1 MCQPLLWHDPPFRPY
16 RLPDNLDP
24 NTLEHEAPASQQ
36 PCAWACHGMVSKIV
50 DEGAAAWRPCSCDGQ
65 RQTHAAPERKVHQIR
80 RKCWQGQQ
88 GWRQAMPL
96 HVGLL
101 GSAATHGRWAEQ
113 LAAGH
118 ALGKKCEVREQH
130 PVASH
135 SPIYRARHAL
145 PATVLSAGTPPNLV
159 AESSFDCLGA
169 RLQPLR
175 PGGLVRHLIPGP
187 EVLQAA
193 CSSFRAA
200 LLQHWQGVRPRRPVC
215 CRGEALRM
223 HEA

>member
-1 MCQPLLWHDPPFRPY
+1 
-16 RLPDNLDP
+16 
-24 NTLEHEAPASQQ
+24 
-36 PCAWACHGMVSKIV
+36 
-50 DEGAAAWRPCSCDGQ
+50 
-65 RQTHAAPERKVHQIR
+65 
-80 RKCWQGQQ
+80 
-88 GWRQAMPL
+88 MPL

-101 GSAATHGRWAEQ
+101 GSAATHGRWAER

-130 PVASH
+130 PVASL

-159 AESSFDCLGA
+159 AESSLDCLGA

-175 PGGLVRHLIPGP
+175 PGGLVRQPDSRTGAPAGSVQQLPGSA
-187 EVLQAA
+187 V
-193 CSSFRAA
+193 AA
-200 LLQHWQGVRPRRPVC
+200 LAGRPPTPPSI
-215 CRGEALRM
+215 RGEAFRM